1 MAAPTP
7 SPAPTPSTASAPS
20 PASAP
25 STAVPPALPPTCPLP
40 TVPVEDAA
48 ARQFR
53 LLEAV
58 AAHFEGQELF
68 AADAGVVP
76 GLGRPRTT
84 ARVEAVLAAYFG
96 TEDATLVQG
105 AGTGAI
111 RAALSAAV
119 GPGEPLL
126 IHRAPVYRST
136 AVTLRGLGV
145 ETVEADFNDPDE
157 LRAALAAGRF
167 RWAYV
172 QHTRQRLTDSYD
184 PGEVLAAC
192 RAAGVRTL
200 VDDNYAVFRV
210 PASGVELGADGSCF
224 SLFKL
229 HGPEGVGAITGTADL
244 VARVRADNY
253 SGGGQV
259 QGHQALDALRALTH
273 VPVMWAVQSRVGEE
287 AAARLAA
294 GEVPGVAEVRLA
306 NVQDRCLLVRLDEP
320 VAARLPAVAARF
332 GAAPYPVGSN
342 SRYEIAPL
350 FYRMSSSTLD
360 DRPELADWVVRVN
373 PMRAGA
379 DLVLDILR
387 RSLEALRHDTEA
399 GRPAPPP
406 GEGLAPSPGGE
417 PAPALGG
424 GLAPSPGGG
433 LAPSPDSGPAPSL
446 GGDSAPHAPQH
457 HAKD

>member
-1 MAAPTP
+1 MAADTG
-7 SPAPTPSTASAPS
+7 AGAA
-20 PASAP
+20 A
-25 STAVPPALPPTCPLP
+25 PALPRTFPLP
-40 TVPVEDAA
+40 TVSVEDAT

-53 LLEAV
+53 LLECT
-58 AAHFEGQELF
+58 AAHFTGEELF

-84 ARVEAVLAAYFG
+84 ARVEAVLADFFG
-96 TEDATLVQG
+96 TEDAALVQG

-126 IHRAPVYRST
+126 VHRAPVYRTT

-145 ETVEADFNDPDE
+145 ETVEVDYNDP
-157 LRAALAAGRF
+157 AALREALASGRF

-200 VDDNYAVFRV
+200 VDDNYAVLRV
-210 PASGVELGADGSCF
+210 PATGAELGADASCF

-229 HGPEGVGAITGTADL
+229 HGPEGVGVVAGTADL
-244 VARVRADNY
+244 VRQVHADNY

-273 VPVMWAVQSRVGEE
+273 VPVMWAVQSAAGEE
-287 AAARLAA
+287 AARRLAA

-306 NVQDRCLLVRLDEP
+306 NVQDRCLLVRLDRP
-320 VAARLPAVAARF
+320 VARQLPEVAARF

-360 DRPELADWVVRVN
+360 DAPGLADWVVRIN

-387 RSLEALRHDTEA
+387 RSLAALD
-399 GRPAPPP
+399 PA
-406 GEGLAPSPGGE
+406 APDPTAPDQAAPDQAAPGGTAAGPTAQTAAETAGQTPRRTAAEGTARHE
-417 PAPALGG
+417 P
-424 GLAPSPGGG
+424 
-433 LAPSPDSGPAPSL
+433 GPAPH
-446 GGDSAPHAPQH
+446 DAPQQQH
-457 HAKD
+457 HTKD

>member
-1 MAAPTP
+1 MPAPTPDPAGPTP
-7 SPAPTPSTASAPS
+7 SPGGAPAL
-20 PASAP
+20 
-25 STAVPPALPPTCPLP
+25 PPALPRTHPLP
-40 TVPVEDAA
+40 TVPVEEAA
-48 ARQFR
+48 GRQFR

-84 ARVEAVLAAYFG
+84 ARVEAVLATYFG
-96 TEDATLVQG
+96 TEEAALVQG

-111 RAALSAAV
+111 RAALAAAV

-157 LRAALAAGRF
+157 LRDALASGRF

-184 PGEVLAAC
+184 PGAVLAAC
-192 RAAGVRTL
+192 REAGVRTL

-210 PASGVELGADGSCF
+210 PASGVELGADASCF
-224 SLFKL
+224 SFFKL
-229 HGPEGVGAITGTADL
+229 HGPEGVGVVTGAADL
-244 VARVRADNY
+244 VARIRADNY

-287 AAARLAA
+287 AAERLAA

-306 NVQDRCLLVRLDEP
+306 NVQDRCLLVRLEAP
-320 VAARLPAVAARF
+320 VAAQLPAVAAGF

-360 DRPELADWVVRVN
+360 DRPELADWVVRIN

-387 RSLEALRHDTEA
+387 RSLDALTHDT
-399 GRPAPPP
+399 GAPEP
-406 GEGLAPSPGGE
+406 GAPEPG
-417 PAPALGG
+417 
-424 GLAPSPGGG
+424 
-433 LAPSPDSGPAPSL
+433 
-446 GGDSAPHAPQH
+446 APHAPQH
-457 HAKD
+457 HTKD